1 MVGNILSNKFEHHK
15 VVPWKFLLYI
25 FFLIRS
31 FLVSLSTSIHVSLS
45 LFLFDLFFSLD
56 NHSYSPHKLTNLED
70 LHKFWKE
77 NEKKKK
83 APSIHKWWS
92 ASTTTR
98 RRIFGFNY
106 DNTIIN
112 CPYINFCI
120 LFGHHYFC
128 ILFYSIKSSR
138 FLTNLLRT
146 LIPNYNKIFLR
157 FSPFLVKNR
166 LIGRRL
172 LLTVNVIHAQ
182 NHTLV

>member
-1 MVGNILSNKFEHHK
+1 LNTIKWFLENFSSISSFSFEA
-15 VVPWKFLLYI
+15 FLFLYLLAYM
-25 FFLIRS
+25 F
-31 FLVSLSTSIHVSLS
+31 LS
-45 LFLFDLFFSLD
+45 LYSSLIYFSPLIIT
-56 NHSYSPHKLTNLED
+56 LTHLTSSQI
-70 LHKFWKE
+70 WKIYINFE
-77 NEKKKK
+77 RKMRKKK

>member
-1 MVGNILSNKFEHHK
+1 MNTIKWFLENFSSISSFSFEA
-15 VVPWKFLLYI
+15 FLFLYLLAYM
-25 FFLIRS
+25 F
-31 FLVSLSTSIHVSLS
+31 LS
-45 LFLFDLFFSLD
+45 LYSSLIYFSPLIIT
-56 NHSYSPHKLTNLED
+56 LTHLTSSQI
-70 LHKFWKE
+70 WKIYINFE
-77 NEKKKK
+77 RKMRKKK

>member
-1 MVGNILSNKFEHHK
+1 LNTIKWFLENFSSISSFSFEA
-15 VVPWKFLLYI
+15 FLFLYLLAYM
-25 FFLIRS
+25 F
-31 FLVSLSTSIHVSLS
+31 LS
-45 LFLFDLFFSLD
+45 LYSSLIYFSPLIIT
-56 NHSYSPHKLTNLED
+56 LTHLTSSQI
-70 LHKFWKE
+70 WKIYINFE
-77 NEKKKK
+77 RKMRKKK

-172 LLTVNVIHAQ
+172 LLTVNVIHSQ